1 MSENFARSVPQTSIE
16 QLMASIGSG
25 TGNARDWMNQK
36 LGLPFVETGFGAG
49 DMIFGEGPEMLNEMS
64 WGKSPILPS
73 GHGFRIDPRI
83 ADVAGIAGLFGVP
96 AKGMLKQGIKEF
108 GLPKHPSYNQQGYI
122 VTPHNTELFDEAMGN
137 KAFDMKLDGATDE
150 EIFAATKT
158 YASHKDGV
166 LRQEIAHGDEKYMTN
181 EELMQEHTEI
191 MERKFFE
198 PESEF
203 PLDEKRATAIENLLS
218 NDFDVSEPGM
228 LKDRLFNSPL
238 EKENKEWFDSIAH
251 REATSWDEGSLGS
264 WSSGKPYHQLDDGRF
279 AEYSPTMMIDN
290 NLLNAKPEDAIGQL
304 ADEIKALG
312 IQDTVRHEGSH
323 ALTGRGGRTGG
334 GHHETVPNILRADL
348 YEQLFEMD
356 KRREFLEQSG
366 QTLSDKDLARVQD
379 LQDHFNSVGDLDS
392 DQLHTL
398 YQALSDESQSR
409 LVQDRWQMTQKE
421 MDADPFYL
429 KYPVSPSE
437 MIMTPDSMPKAGFDQ
452 EVFESEVSNVLK
464 KLADE
469 KNRKSKL
476 ALDDPAYWD

>member
-251 REATSWDEGSLGS
+251 SEATSWDEGTLGR
-264 WSSGKPYHQLDDGRF
+264 WSSNSWPDGG
-279 AEYSPTMMIDN
+279 PVMMIDN
-290 NLLNAKPEDAIGQL
+290 NLPENDPTGIMGAL
-304 ADEIKALG
+304 KSLG
-312 IQDTVRHEGSH
+312 IQETVRHEGSH
-323 ALTGRGGRTGG
+323 ALTGRGGRHGG
-334 GHHETVPNILRADL
+334 GSHDTVPNILRADL
-348 YEQLFEMD
+348 YEQI
-356 KRREFLEQSG
+356 FLLNERKDFLKNSG
-366 QTLSDKDLARVQD
+366 KSLSAKDQARLTD
-379 LQDHFNSVGDLDS
+379 LGDHFNSIEDLDS
-392 DQLHTL
+392 DQLHAL
-398 YQALSDESQSR
+398 YQGLSDESQSR
-409 LVQDRWQMTQKE
+409 LVQQRWQMTQE
-421 MDADPFYL
+421 QMDADPFYL